1 MRSRS
6 RKERRSRHKSHTTHS
21 SHLSCTY
28 SIHLSPP
35 ILFAAFD
42 VSIFRLKFGDQI
54 MTPMRDVF
62 GIHTDEL
69 LDFGLMRRIADSGH
83 TRIPVLTAAGAVG
96 SAAVRAELTAGSLAH
111 CSPIPPPI
119 SHSPFFPCITGCI
132 FTERS
137 VSHCS
142 LSLQPLTAASH
153 CSLSLQ
159 PLTAVSHCTH
169 FPHHMSRFP
178 LFCPFHPFS
187 LIDHSVL
194 SALSNLTKPRAS
206 VDQGPH
212 LDGPG
217 GRDACG

>member
-111 CSPIPPPI
+111 CSPISPPI

-142 LSLQPLTAASH
+142 LSLQPLSAASH

-159 PLTAVSHCTH
+159 PLIAASRCGLSLQSLTAPISPTTCHASPFFALSTH
-169 FPHHMSRFP
+169 FPDRSLRFVCS
-178 LFCPFHPFS
+178 LKFDKTQGFCR
-187 LIDHSVL
+187 
-194 SALSNLTKPRAS
+194 PRTS
-206 VDQGPH
+206 S
-212 LDGPG
+212 
-217 GRDACG
+217 